1 MIYPPLPP
9 QRTREAGRCNDH
21 CPEGHAC
28 TLRADVPHNLH
39 ICSNPACACH
49 SAARYQP
56 NAVVEPDAKLSQHHR
71 PVLAQTRRMR

>member
-1 MIYPPLPP
+1 MSIT
-9 QRTREAGRCNDH
+9 QARCNAH

-28 TLRADVPHNLH
+28 TLRADVPHKMH

-56 NAVVEPDAKLSQHHR
+56 NAVMEPVGRPTQTHPPVMAKARHK
-71 PVLAQTRRMR
+71 

>member
-1 MIYPPLPP
+1 VKYPPLPP
-9 QRTREAGRCNDH
+9 QRNREAGRCNDH

-28 TLRADVPHNLH
+28 TLRADVPHKMH

-56 NAVVEPDAKLSQHHR
+56 NADNTPDDRPKQNHPPVMAKARHK
-71 PVLAQTRRMR
+71 